1 MKLSYALTRVRL
13 AVDRIRRA
21 EPAWLATKRKA
32 IAGPITGAI
41 VGGLAHRYQIHL
53 DAEQTL
59 VVGMAVAGA
68 VSWAVPNK
76 PATP

>member
-1 MKLSYALTRVRL
+1 MKLSYALTRFRL

-32 IAGPITGAI
+32 IAGPIATGRI
-41 VGGLAHRYQIHL
+41 VAARHRSRVTHL
-53 DAEQTL
+53 DAEL
-59 VVGMAVAGA
+59 LGRLAVGGV
-68 VSWAVPNK
+68 VSWAIPNK